1 MTKTVGSG
9 EFTYEIEEDW
19 AKLPDGWEM
28 NTAAVAGDSHDRI
41 YAFDRGD
48 NPVMVFDR
56 EGNYLHSWGHDQIKM
71 AHAIYIDPQDNVWLV
86 DSHGGQIMKFTPE
99 GTPLMTIGIR
109 DYRSDTGVDA
119 KDFRS
124 DTHLRVT
131 HAGGPFNI
139 PAGVA
144 VAPSGEVFVADGY
157 ANCRVH
163 RFTGE
168 GDLMTSWG
176 EPGNAPGQFN
186 LPHGVT
192 IDRHGRVIIADRE
205 NDRIQLFTQD
215 GESLGAWP
223 TKLIGPAAI
232 HIDEEDIV
240 YVPEAQCRALQHSY
254 FRRRAAGPMGLGSE
268 PLLPRGLGG
277 LLPGRLLC
285 STRRIRAKASGGQI
299 QPKGLGCRYRHFC
312 ENLVASATVTL
323 PATIDF
329 YPT

>member
-9 EFTYEIEEDW
+9 EFTYEVEEDW

-28 NTAAVAGDSHDRI
+28 NTAAVAGDSHDRV

-56 EGNYLHSWGHDQIKM
+56 EGNYLSSWGHDLIKM

-99 GTPLMTIGIR
+99 GKPLMTIGIR
-109 DYRSDTGVDA
+109 EYRSDTGVDA

-163 RFTGE
+163 RFTAE

-176 EPGNAPGQFN
+176 EPGNAPGQFK

-240 YVPEAQCRALQHSY
+240 YVPEHNAGLFSILTLEGERLAQWGSEVNRSCHGVWVDSHRDVY
-254 FRRRAAGPMGLGSE
+254 FVQPGEFGRKRRVVKYHRRA
-268 PLLPRGLGG
+268 
-277 LLPGRLLC
+277 
-285 STRRIRAKASGGQI
+285 
-299 QPKGLGCRYRHFC
+299 
-312 ENLVASATVTL
+312 
-323 PATIDF
+323 
-329 YPT
+329 